1 MLADRNALVRRSFT
15 NRTAKARSKVTNG
28 RLLLVGVDG
37 RSEQGRR
44 YRDLVE
50 SLASDLGGFDQ
61 LSEAAKGLVRTCA
74 ALTARAEHIQA
85 AVVRGDP
92 VDDEQLTRLTNAQ
105 TRMLRALAA
114 LASGRAKPSDIAKP
128 SLRERL
134 AAREAEAKQV
144 ST

>member
-1 MLADRNALVRRSFT
+1 MLADRTALIWPSSRS
-15 NRTAKARSKVTNG
+15 RSAKKNLSKVTNG
-28 RLLLVGVDG
+28 TRLLVGVDG

-44 YRDLVE
+44 YRDLV
-50 SLASDLGGFDQ
+50 ASYGRDLGGFDQ

-74 ALTARAEHIQA
+74 ALSARAEHMQA
-85 AVVRGDP
+85 VVVRGDP
-92 VDDEQLTRLTNAQ
+92 VDDEQLTRLLNSQ
-105 TRMLRALAA
+105 TRALKALGT
-114 LASGRAKPSDIAKP
+114 LASRRAKPDVAEP